1 MKREKTIRKPEDCC
15 PTLSNHMYLID
26 SDVLI
31 HFLKGEPT
39 AVKTITK
46 LQKHPLYVSII
57 SVGEILEGLLETKNK
72 RKLVSFKELLK
83 TLTVVN
89 IDFKVI
95 EKFASVRKLL
105 RKKGMLIDNFDLL
118 IASTC
123 LAYDLSLVTK
133 NTGHFKRIPDLKMNV

>member
-1 MKREKTIRKPEDCC
+1 
-15 PTLSNHMYLID
+15 MYLID

-31 HFLKGEPT
+31 NFLKGET
-39 AVKTITK
+39 VAVDTIK
-46 LQKHPLYVSII
+46 RLQNHPLYISII

-72 RKLVSFKELLK
+72 KKLSSFRELLK

-89 IDFKVI
+89 IDFVVI
-95 EKFASVRKLL
+95 EKFASMRKLL

-123 LAYDLSLVTK
+123 LTHDLSLVTG
-133 NTGHFKRIPDLKMNV
+133 NISHFKRISGLKMNV

>member
-1 MKREKTIRKPEDCC
+1 
-15 PTLSNHMYLID
+15 MYLID

-31 HFLKGEPT
+31 NFLKGQPDT
-39 AVKTITK
+39 VKTIKK
-46 LQKHPLYVSII
+46 LQKQPLYVSII
-57 SVGEILEGLLETKNK
+57 SVGEILEGLLAAKNK
-72 RKLVSFKELLK
+72 KKLTSFKELLK

-89 IDFKVI
+89 IDFVVI

-123 LAYDLSLVTK
+123 LAYDLYLVTR
-133 NTGHFKRIPDLKMNV
+133 NTSHFRRVPDLKMNA

>member
-1 MKREKTIRKPEDCC
+1 
-15 PTLSNHMYLID
+15 MYLID

-31 HFLKGEPT
+31 NFLKGESD
-39 AVKTITK
+39 AVKTIKK
-46 LQKHPLYVSII
+46 LQKQPLYVSII
-57 SVGEILEGLLETKNK
+57 SVGEVLEGLLEAKNK
-72 RKLVSFKELLK
+72 KKLTSFKELLK

-89 IDFKVI
+89 IDFVVI

-123 LAYDLSLVTK
+123 LAHDLCLVTRNK
-133 NTGHFKRIPDLKMNV
+133 SHFRRVPGLKMNV